1 MPPEDLAGAADEAAQ
16 REPSRAR
23 HGWLANFGA
32 QALSLVSS
40 LLERLIVVG
49 LLLRGWGPDVYAGW
63 TVLLSAAG
71 TLSLADIGMALYF
84 GNLWQKA
91 QARGETEQLQ
101 RALGVSQ
108 FLYLALAVLLAVGG
122 AVALVLDAAGAL
134 AAGRI
139 DAPAATTILALLGA
153 ATILRV
159 ARGGLAQIYRGH
171 RQFARGI
178 LIDLVAPCAA
188 SAAGIT
194 TALAGGSPTSLAAL
208 YLLCEI
214 VLGTGLMRWDLRRRF
229 PGLRLSPILPDA
241 RELMALLTALPW
253 FALLQG
259 ASVALLQAPVLILG
273 ATRAGA
279 ATLVGFVLART
290 LVNLARQIVTML
302 SIALGVETAHDH
314 HRGETTAVVR
324 SLFALGRVAVA
335 MTVAGSAAILLL
347 GEGFVALWTGRP
359 ELFDRQT
366 AAWLCAGAIVAA
378 VTTPLATLL
387 VLVNEL
393 KPAAISA
400 AAQTLTTIGAI
411 LLLAPLYGGAGAGA
425 GLFLGELVGAALVL
439 PRLVR
444 RASLALDCRAYASD
458 CLDAAAKSAA
468 WMGCVALAVG
478 HIGDLSRPGVFLAA
492 AGLTA
497 AFGVA
502 PSLLLCLPGSA
513 RAKAHAFARPSRS
526 L

>member
-1 MPPEDLAGAADEAAQ
+1 MRPEKRARDVDEAAQ
-16 REPSRAR
+16 REPSTAS

-49 LLLRGWGPDVYAGW
+49 LLLRFWGADVYAGW
-63 TVLLSAAG
+63 AVLLSAAG
-71 TLSLADIGMALYF
+71 TLSLADLGMALYF
-84 GNLWQKA
+84 GNLWQKT
-91 QARGETEQLQ
+91 QARGETAELQ

-108 FLYLALAVLLAVGG
+108 FLYLALVLVLVAGG
-122 AVALVLDAAGAL
+122 AIALGLDTADAL

-139 DAPAATTILALLGA
+139 GAPAATIILALLGA
-153 ATILRV
+153 ATVLRV
-159 ARGGLAQIYRGH
+159 ARGGLAQLYRGH

-178 LIDLVAPCAA
+178 LIDLAGPCAA
-188 SAAGIT
+188 SAAGIV
-194 TALAGGSPTSLAAL
+194 TALAGWSPTTLAAL

-214 VLGTGLMRWDLRRRF
+214 TLGTALMRADLRRRF
-229 PGLRLSPILPDA
+229 PTLRLRPIRPDA
-241 RELMALLTALPW
+241 RELEALLANAPW
-253 FALLQG
+253 FGLLQG

-302 SIALGVETAHDH
+302 SLAFGVETAHDH
-314 HRGETTAVVR
+314 HRGETESVVR

-335 MTVAGSAAILLL
+335 TTVAGSAAILLL

-359 ELFDRQT
+359 ELFDRPA

-387 VLVNEL
+387 TLVNEQ
-393 KPAAISA
+393 KPAAIAA
-400 AAQTLTTIGAI
+400 AAQTLTMIVAT
-411 LLLAPLYGGAGAGA
+411 LLLAPAHGGAGAGA
-425 GLFLGELVGAALVL
+425 GLLLGELVGAALVL
-439 PRLVR
+439 TRLAR
-444 RASLALDCRAYASD
+444 RASLALDCRAYAAD
-458 CLDAAAKSAA
+458 CLGAAAQTAA
-468 WMGCVALAVG
+468 WMSCVALAVG
-478 HIGDLSRPGVFLAA
+478 RIGDLRQPGAFIAA

-497 AFGVA
+497 ALGVA
-502 PSLLLCLPGSA
+502 PALLLSLPETA
-513 RAKAHAFARPSRS
+513 RARALAFARPSRS